1 MKLLIVFSLI
11 LSILSEDCTNFNDNY
26 SCSSSDVHEFPSDWG
41 NRMFQTPPRGSKD
54 WKPSYQD
61 MNLLVGYV
69 QQKYSANDE
78 KVTLVYIYSLNT
90 NSLPLYSYPIFMFG
104 EKESKRNTIDI
115 TKEEAAKYPNGMKVS
130 VQIVNY
136 LGHIMANVDAD
147 PVFFKWNNP
156 AITFGTEYKNGQRGA
171 IVEFFGWPFKDIEKE
186 CTFISKAGYLGIR
199 VSPSIEH
206 IETYELT
213 ENGELNPWYYIY
225 QPVSYRHISRFG
237 SKEEL
242 KQMLDT
248 CRSKNVAVYADT
260 IIYHMS
266 VFGNDTATDHRE
278 LVNGQC
284 IHYGP
289 AKSSGNSAWYT
300 GGYLHEKN
308 SVTNMQTG
316 IEFPSVPYGP
326 LHFHCKR
333 DLNNYSN
340 KDDLN
345 YGWLNGLIDLK
356 TEDEYVR
363 QRLADYLTDLLS
375 IGFSGFKISGAKHL
389 SPADLGAIFAKLKD
403 NLGGTF
409 PNDFIAYLEV
419 MLGGEADLL
428 MCKEGDYNYGPSFVK
443 QMKEINGLTDS
454 DINKIKII
462 ASNYPKEF
470 PKCGDPLIVSK
481 ERYVL
486 QVDSHDDQ
494 FNTSSSRGIPDET
507 LVLSHN
513 SEKHRQSNINLFN
526 YKYNDNDFDIKLLL
540 SSYSFSDD
548 GALSPPD
555 GKSDCSKCESEQCK
569 NTCTKSMPYSEA
581 YDPNSKGYDCG
592 DSTNW
597 IGGVYTRV
605 HRDLNIINAMRNW
618 MGLSELKESDLYPS

>member
-1 MKLLIVFSLI
+1 MKNFLQSALI
-11 LSILSEDCTNFNDNY
+11 LTLVLFTTCEDCSNFNNEYTCVDNQTEY
-26 SCSSSDVHEFPSDWG
+26 PAEWDE
-41 NRMFQTPPRGSKD
+41 RAFQTPPRNVD
-54 WKPSYQD
+54 YWKPTYQD
-61 MNLLVGYV
+61 MHLIVGYV
-69 QQKYSANDE
+69 QTKYSEDRKTA
-78 KVTLVYIYSLNT
+78 TLT
-90 NSLPLYSYPIFMFG
+90 F
-104 EKESKRNTIDI
+104 I
-115 TKEEAAKYPNGMKVS
+115 TKINTRELPADTEILYKFGDVEQSSNVFVVDDTQSFPDGMKVS
-130 VQIVNY
+130 CRIPDIASLELENLYFLWDNPVVNQPPSY
-136 LGHIMANVDAD
+136 
-147 PVFFKWNNP
+147 
-156 AITFGTEYKNGQRGA
+156 ENGQKGGV
-171 IVEFFGWPFKDIEKE
+171 VEFFGWPMKDIEEE
-186 CTFISKAGYLGIR
+186 CEFLGTAGWMAAKVFPPNEAIF
-199 VSPSIEH
+199 
-206 IETYELT
+206 TYDT
-213 ENGELNPWYYIY
+213 VENGELNPWWFLY

-284 IHYGP
+284 FHYGP

-454 DINKIKII
+454 DIDKIKII

-513 SEKHRQSNINLFN
+513 SQKHRQSNINLFN